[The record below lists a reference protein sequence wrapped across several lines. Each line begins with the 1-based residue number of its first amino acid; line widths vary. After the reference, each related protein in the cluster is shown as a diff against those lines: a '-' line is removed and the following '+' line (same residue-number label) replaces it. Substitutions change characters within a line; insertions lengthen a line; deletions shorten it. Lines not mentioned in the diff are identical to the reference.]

1 MHLGVFGSGY
11 LATVVSA
18 CLADFGLPVTCFDED
33 ATRIGALAEGRLP
46 CHERNLCEVVR
57 RNTRA
62 GRLVYSW
69 EMVTAPSRAQ
79 VVFMAQDSHEGLT
92 EAALR
97 LARLMNPNGIL
108 AIVTPVPVGTAD
120 RMEAALREASLR
132 VTVVSH
138 PIFLTP
144 GCAVEDFNWPDR
156 ILLGTGSS
164 EAVLQFKQVYRPL
177 VMRGVPII
185 VTTRAT
191 AELVRQAATAFIATK
206 ISFINEIAAL
216 CEHVKADA
224 SDLSLA
230 LGLDKRIGP
239 RCLQPGTAFGGAFAS
254 ADMDALAY
262 LAGEKGLS
270 LRVMGAARDVNRDVC
285 ERLADKI
292 AGAVESLPGKQVAIL
307 GLAFKPNT
315 NCVTGSTSVML
326 AKSLLER
333 GATVRAY
340 DPAALADARL
350 VLDSTIGY
358 YDSAYSAIEG
368 GDALVVGTG
377 WPEFRALD
385 FSRVKKLLK
394 RPVIVDTKNLLDSE
408 PLRSMGFRYVGVGRA

>member
-1 MHLGVFGSGY
+1 VK
-11 LATVVSA
+11 
-18 CLADFGLPVTCFDED
+18 
-33 ATRIGALAEGRLP
+33 
-46 CHERNLCEVVR
+46 
-57 RNTRA
+57 
-62 GRLVYSW
+62 
-69 EMVTAPSRAQ
+69 
-79 VVFMAQDSHEGLT
+79 
-92 EAALR
+92 
-97 LARLMNPNGIL
+97 
-108 AIVTPVPVGTAD
+108 
-120 RMEAALREASLR
+120 

-144 GCAVEDFNWPDR
+144 GCAIEDFNWPDR
-156 ILLGTGSS
+156 ILLGTGLS
-164 EAVLQFKQVYRPL
+164 EAVLMFKQVYRPL

-206 ISFINEIAAL
+206 ISFINEVAAI

-239 RCLQPGTAFGGAFAS
+239 RCLQPGTTFGGAFGS
-254 ADMDALAY
+254 GDMNAIEE
-262 LAGEKGLS
+262 LAGRCGVS
-270 LRVMGAARDVNRDVC
+270 LKVLGAAREVNRDVC

-292 AGAVESLPGKQVAIL
+292 SVAVDTLPGKQVGML

-315 NCVTGSTSVML
+315 NCVAGSTSVML

-333 GATVRAY
+333 GAQVRAY
-340 DPAALADARL
+340 DPAALADAKREL
-350 VLDSTIGY
+350 NGSVHY
-358 YDSAYSAIEG
+358 CDSAYSAIEAS
-368 GDALVVGTG
+368 DAMVVATG

-385 FSRVKKLLK
+385 WAKVKKLLK